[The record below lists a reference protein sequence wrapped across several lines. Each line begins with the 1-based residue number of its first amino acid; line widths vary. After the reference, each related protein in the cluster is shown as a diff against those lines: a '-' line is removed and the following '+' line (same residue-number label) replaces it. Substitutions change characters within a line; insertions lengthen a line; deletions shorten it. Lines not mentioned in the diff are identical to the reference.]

1 MNRLEL
7 DSRTARKPSEQRER
21 IMTSIAKVMGT
32 SEGSVKRLY
41 QLRTLISEFWSLVDG
56 TGDDKITTQVA
67 RAFSLLPEDLQR
79 YIYNNHLYRNKL
91 SANSMKVLSKATTI
105 DEVKEVYSLPQKYV
119 ITSKLELEQKPPA
132 DYETITLVAS
142 PEDIDIIKDELLELA
157 KTEKISKETRKLI
170 GNILR

>member
-1 MNRLEL
+1 
-7 DSRTARKPSEQRER
+7 
-21 IMTSIAKVMGT
+21 
-32 SEGSVKRLY
+32 
-41 QLRTLISEFWSLVDG
+41 
-56 TGDDKITTQVA
+56 
-67 RAFSLLPEDLQR
+67 
-79 YIYNNHLYRNKL
+79 
-91 SANSMKVLSKATTI
+91 MKVLAKATTI